1 MRGGGDFGVRVR
13 GRRGGGKGNGGDF
26 DFAGREG
33 KGRKL
38 LQSKNECFRGLL
50 DGVRTV
56 FILLVLG
63 SLNFF
68 SHYTILLRR
77 HL

>member
-38 LQSKNECFRGLL
+38 LQSKNE
-50 DGVRTV
+50 
-56 FILLVLG
+56 
-63 SLNFF
+63 
-68 SHYTILLRR
+68 
-77 HL
+77 